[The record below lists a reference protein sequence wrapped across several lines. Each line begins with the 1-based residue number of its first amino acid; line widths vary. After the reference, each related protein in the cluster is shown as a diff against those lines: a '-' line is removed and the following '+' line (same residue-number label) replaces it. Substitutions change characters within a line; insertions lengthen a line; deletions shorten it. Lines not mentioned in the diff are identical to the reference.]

1 MKINNFLDFIIK
13 VQSISKIGLLYS
25 KDPYAIENYEAL
37 NKLSIEMLENF
48 ENINLNRNNYF
59 QKDIYPTPNISV
71 RVIIFN
77 ENKEIMLVKE
87 KRQQNYSLPGGWCD
101 LYDSPSEA
109 AIKEVHEEGGVDIKI
124 KRLIGILDVSNTNSI
139 PGYVI
144 VFEGEMISDL
154 YPFCHEIEERI
165 FVKPEDVFKLNLRS
179 NKERLKRMI
188 DAALSGET
196 IFD

>member
-37 NKLSIEMLENF
+37 NNLSIEMLENF
-48 ENINLNRNNYF
+48 ENIDLNKNNYF

-77 ENKEIMLVKE
+77 ENKEIMFVKE

-101 LYDSPSEA
+101 LYDS
-109 AIKEVHEEGGVDIKI
+109 
-124 KRLIGILDVSNTNSI
+124 RW
-139 PGYVI
+139 
-144 VFEGEMISDL
+144 
-154 YPFCHEIEERI
+154 
-165 FVKPEDVFKLNLRS
+165 
-179 NKERLKRMI
+179 
-188 DAALSGET
+188 
-196 IFD
+196 